1 MNVSPAYGHRR
12 STELRLPC
20 ALRGDLFANC
30 RARGEPA
37 EGLADLVP
45 SALTGTFAPN
55 TVTGSFIE
63 VIASRGPE
71 SPLTNACSASVR
83 RARVGVGSGPVHS
96 WSPQGR
102 MLGSLDSGA
111 QTVSHQDC
119 QLSRFSPDQR
129 GPTTEWSAGLMPP
142 LRWSAGT
149 RSYRLPPNRAS
160 FAIRRSK
167 SGKPGRC
174 CHAAG
179 PENASQAGPRRLRRG
194 TGLKRARAGVRLVP
208 LNSSLRSASTFQTTL
223 PCVSQKARLLVAID
237 RLFSFRLHTALAF
250 RWPVGLRSGH

>member
-1 MNVSPAYGHRR
+1 MNVSRAYGHRR

-83 RARVGVGSGPVHS
+83 RARVGVGSGQVHS

-119 QLSRFSPDQR
+119 QLSRFSSDQR

-149 RSYRLPPNRAS
+149 RSYRLPPNRAN

-250 RWPVGLRSGH
+250 R